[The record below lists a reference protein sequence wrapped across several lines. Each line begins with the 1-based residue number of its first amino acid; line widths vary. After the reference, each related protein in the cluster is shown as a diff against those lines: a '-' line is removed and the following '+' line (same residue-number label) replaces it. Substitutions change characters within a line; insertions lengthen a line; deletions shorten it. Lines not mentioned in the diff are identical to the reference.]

1 MLYKGFM
8 VLIAAVFLMSIT
20 FAVLIWQQC
29 IKFEKKALAAKKR
42 QEEYIAQLELEQK
55 TERDRIQKEMEKET
69 AELEESG
76 SDQDDLMDNLART

>member
-69 AELEESG
+69 AESEESG
-76 SDQDDLMDNLART
+76 SDQDDLMDNLARA

>member
-1 MLYKGFM
+1 VLYKGFM

-69 AELEESG
+69 AESEESG
-76 SDQDDLMDNLART
+76 SDQDDLMDNLARA

>member
-1 MLYKGFM
+1 M

-69 AELEESG
+69 AESEESG
-76 SDQDDLMDNLART
+76 SDQDDLMDNLARA